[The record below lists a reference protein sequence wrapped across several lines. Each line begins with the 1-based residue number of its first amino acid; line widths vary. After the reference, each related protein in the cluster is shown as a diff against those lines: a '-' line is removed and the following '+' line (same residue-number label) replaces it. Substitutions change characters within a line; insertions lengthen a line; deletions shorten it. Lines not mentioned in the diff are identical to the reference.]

1 MIENVES
8 VIENAAPSRQKH
20 KPKLRAATGAAYV
33 MLALY
38 LILIFAPFVIIVF
51 TSFTSDYELT
61 NRGGFALFPKEW
73 SVEGY
78 ELVFKFDPN
87 IINGIP
93 SLLVGFFNTMWQ
105 MLIPTLGG
113 LFTSALAAFI
123 YSKFR
128 FPGRKLLF
136 LITVLTMMLP
146 MGAFGFVSYLFYMK
160 IGWVGGARGILPLI
174 IPGLFGSASM
184 VFLITVLTMMLPM
197 GAFGF
202 VSYLFYMK
210 IGWVGGAR
218 GILPLII
225 PGLFGSASMVF
236 FLRAYFDSA
245 LANEVLEAA
254 RMDGAGNF
262 RSFFYIVIPLAK
274 PALIAQFLFGFVG
287 GYNSYGG
294 ALMYLYNT
302 KELWNLQL
310 ALSELVL
317 TLSREGGGYG
327 NAQCASALVAII
339 PLLLLYVCVQ
349 KYFIEGIN
357 IGGGK
362 E

>member
-1 MIENVES
+1 MIENVDS
-8 VIENAAPSRQKH
+8 VIENAAPPRQKH

-105 MLIPTLGG
+105 TLIPTLGG

-184 VFLITVLTMMLPM
+184 VF
-197 GAFGF
+197 
-202 VSYLFYMK
+202 
-210 IGWVGGAR
+210 
-218 GILPLII
+218 
-225 PGLFGSASMVF
+225 
-236 FLRAYFDSA
+236 FLRAYFDGA

-254 RMDGAGNF
+254 GMDGAGNF

>member
-20 KPKLRAATGAAYV
+20 KPKLRAATGATYV

-128 FPGRKLLF
+128 FPGRKLL
-136 LITVLTMMLP
+136 
-146 MGAFGFVSYLFYMK
+146 
-160 IGWVGGARGILPLI
+160 
-174 IPGLFGSASM
+174 
-184 VFLITVLTMMLPM
+184 FLITVLTMMLPM

>member
-105 MLIPTLGG
+105 TLIPTLGG

-184 VFLITVLTMMLPM
+184 VF
-197 GAFGF
+197 
-202 VSYLFYMK
+202 
-210 IGWVGGAR
+210 
-218 GILPLII
+218 
-225 PGLFGSASMVF
+225 

-262 RSFFYIVIPLAK
+262 RNFFYIVIPLAK

>member
-20 KPKLRAATGAAYV
+20 KPKLRAATGATYV

-87 IINGIP
+87 IINGMP

-105 MLIPTLGG
+105 TLIPTLGG

-184 VFLITVLTMMLPM
+184 VF
-197 GAFGF
+197 
-202 VSYLFYMK
+202 
-210 IGWVGGAR
+210 
-218 GILPLII
+218 
-225 PGLFGSASMVF
+225 
-236 FLRAYFDSA
+236 FLRAYFDGA

-254 RMDGAGNF
+254 GMDGAGNF

>member
-105 MLIPTLGG
+105 TLIPTLGG

-160 IGWVGGARGILPLI
+160 IC
-174 IPGLFGSASM
+174 
-184 VFLITVLTMMLPM
+184 
-197 GAFGF
+197 
-202 VSYLFYMK
+202 
-210 IGWVGGAR
+210 WVGGAR

>member
-20 KPKLRAATGAAYV
+20 KPKLRAATGATYV

-87 IINGIP
+87 IINGMP

-105 MLIPTLGG
+105 TLIPTLGG

-128 FPGRKLLF
+128 CPGRKLL
-136 LITVLTMMLP
+136 
-146 MGAFGFVSYLFYMK
+146 
-160 IGWVGGARGILPLI
+160 
-174 IPGLFGSASM
+174 
-184 VFLITVLTMMLPM
+184 FLITVLTMMLPM

-236 FLRAYFDSA
+236 FLRAYFDGA

-254 RMDGAGNF
+254 GMDGAGNF

>member
-20 KPKLRAATGAAYV
+20 KPKLRAATGATYV

-105 MLIPTLGG
+105 TLIPTLGG

-184 VFLITVLTMMLPM
+184 VF
-197 GAFGF
+197 
-202 VSYLFYMK
+202 
-210 IGWVGGAR
+210 
-218 GILPLII
+218 
-225 PGLFGSASMVF
+225 

-254 RMDGAGNF
+254 GMDGAGNF

>member
-136 LITVLTMMLP
+136 LITVLT
-146 MGAFGFVSYLFYMK
+146 K
-160 IGWVGGARGILPLI
+160 
-174 IPGLFGSASM
+174 
-184 VFLITVLTMMLPM
+184 MLPM

>member
-105 MLIPTLGG
+105 TLIPTLGG

-128 FPGRKLLF
+128 FPGRKLL
-136 LITVLTMMLP
+136 
-146 MGAFGFVSYLFYMK
+146 
-160 IGWVGGARGILPLI
+160 
-174 IPGLFGSASM
+174 
-184 VFLITVLTMMLPM
+184 FLITVLTMMLPM

>member
-105 MLIPTLGG
+105 TLIPTLGG

-184 VFLITVLTMMLPM
+184 VF
-197 GAFGF
+197 
-202 VSYLFYMK
+202 
-210 IGWVGGAR
+210 
-218 GILPLII
+218 
-225 PGLFGSASMVF
+225 
-236 FLRAYFDSA
+236 FLRAYFDGA

-254 RMDGAGNF
+254 GMDGAGNF

>member
-8 VIENAAPSRQKH
+8 VIENVAPSRQKH

-93 SLLVGFFNTMWQ
+93 SLLVGFFNMMWQ
-105 MLIPTLGG
+105 TLIPTLGG

-184 VFLITVLTMMLPM
+184 VF
-197 GAFGF
+197 
-202 VSYLFYMK
+202 
-210 IGWVGGAR
+210 
-218 GILPLII
+218 
-225 PGLFGSASMVF
+225 

-254 RMDGAGNF
+254 GMDGSGNF

>member
-184 VFLITVLTMMLPM
+184 VF
-197 GAFGF
+197 
-202 VSYLFYMK
+202 
-210 IGWVGGAR
+210 
-218 GILPLII
+218 
-225 PGLFGSASMVF
+225 

>member
-1 MIENVES
+1 MNEEVKSNVQTS
-8 VIENAAPSRQKH
+8 SPQKKRNVRPVTVI
-20 KPKLRAATGAAYV
+20 TYV
-33 MLALY
+33 MLTLY
-38 LILIFAPFVIIVF
+38 LVLIFAPFIIIVF
-51 TSFTSDYELT
+51 TSFTSDYELSS
-61 NRGGFALFPKEW
+61 RGGFALFPKDW
-73 SVEGY
+73 SLEGY

-87 IINGIP
+87 VINGIP

-105 MLIPTLGG
+105 TLIPTVGG
-113 LFTSALAAFI
+113 LLTSALAAFI

-128 FPGRKLLF
+128 FPGRKVLF

-146 MGAFGFVSYLFYMK
+146 MGAFGFV
-160 IGWVGGARGILPLI
+160 G
-174 IPGLFGSASM
+174 
-184 VFLITVLTMMLPM
+184 
-197 GAFGF
+197 
-202 VSYLFYMK
+202 YLFYMK

-236 FLRAYFDSA
+236 FLRTYFDSA
-245 LANEVLEAA
+245 LTNEVLEAA
-254 RMDGAGNF
+254 KLDGAGNL
-262 RSFFYIVIPLAK
+262 RIFFSIVIPLSK

-294 ALMYLYNT
+294 ALMYLYRT

-317 TLSREGGGYG
+317 TLSKEGGGYG

-339 PLLLLYVCVQ
+339 PLLLLYVGVQ

>member
-20 KPKLRAATGAAYV
+20 KPKLRAATGATYV

-87 IINGIP
+87 IINGMP

-105 MLIPTLGG
+105 TLIPTLGG

-184 VFLITVLTMMLPM
+184 VF
-197 GAFGF
+197 
-202 VSYLFYMK
+202 
-210 IGWVGGAR
+210 
-218 GILPLII
+218 
-225 PGLFGSASMVF
+225 
-236 FLRAYFDSA
+236 FLRAYFDGA

-254 RMDGAGNF
+254 GMDGAGNF
-262 RSFFYIVIPLAK
+262 SSFFYIVIPLAK

>member
-1 MIENVES
+1 MTEDMKTVA
-8 VIENAAPSRQKH
+8 AAPPQQKIKSRVR
-20 KPKLRAATGAAYV
+20 PATVVTYV
-33 MLALY
+33 MLSLY
-38 LILIFAPFVIIVF
+38 LILIFAPFIIIIF
-51 TSFTSDYELT
+51 TSFTSDLELAS
-61 NRGGFALFPKEW
+61 RGGFSLFPEKW
-73 SVEGY
+73 SREGY

-87 IINGIP
+87 VINGVP

-105 MLIPTLGG
+105 TLIPTLGG
-113 LFTSALAAFI
+113 LVTSALAAFI

-128 FPGRKLLF
+128 FPGRKVLF
-136 LITVLTMMLP
+136 LVTVLTMMLP

-160 IGWVGGARGILPLI
+160 IGWVGGARGVLPLI
-174 IPGLFGSASM
+174 IPGLFG
-184 VFLITVLTMMLPM
+184 
-197 GAFGF
+197 GAGT
-202 VSYLFYMK
+202 
-210 IGWVGGAR
+210 
-218 GILPLII
+218 
-225 PGLFGSASMVF
+225 VF
-236 FLRAYFDSA
+236 FLRTYFDSA
-245 LANEVLEAA
+245 LSNEVLEAA
-254 RMDGAGNF
+254 KLDGAGNL
-262 RSFFYIVIPLAK
+262 RVFFSIVIPLAK

-294 ALMYLYNT
+294 ALMYLYNS

-317 TLSREGGGYG
+317 TLGKEGGGYG

-339 PLLLLYVCVQ
+339 PLLLLYVGVQ

>member
-1 MIENVES
+1 
-8 VIENAAPSRQKH
+8 
-20 KPKLRAATGAAYV
+20 
-33 MLALY
+33 MLNEISCKDIY
-38 LILIFAPFVIIVF
+38 K
-51 TSFTSDYELT
+51 
-61 NRGGFALFPKEW
+61 RH
-73 SVEGY
+73 
-78 ELVFKFDPN
+78 

-105 MLIPTLGG
+105 TLIPTLGG

-128 FPGRKLLF
+128 FPGRKLL
-136 LITVLTMMLP
+136 
-146 MGAFGFVSYLFYMK
+146 
-160 IGWVGGARGILPLI
+160 
-174 IPGLFGSASM
+174 
-184 VFLITVLTMMLPM
+184 FLITVLTMMLPM

>member
-8 VIENAAPSRQKH
+8 VIENVAPSRQKH

-105 MLIPTLGG
+105 TLIPTLGG

-128 FPGRKLLF
+128 FPGRKLL
-136 LITVLTMMLP
+136 
-146 MGAFGFVSYLFYMK
+146 
-160 IGWVGGARGILPLI
+160 
-174 IPGLFGSASM
+174 
-184 VFLITVLTMMLPM
+184 FLITVLTMMLPM

-362 E
+362 EE

>member
-20 KPKLRAATGAAYV
+20 KPKLRAATGATYV

-87 IINGIP
+87 IINGMP

-105 MLIPTLGG
+105 TLIPTLGG

-184 VFLITVLTMMLPM
+184 VF
-197 GAFGF
+197 
-202 VSYLFYMK
+202 
-210 IGWVGGAR
+210 
-218 GILPLII
+218 
-225 PGLFGSASMVF
+225 
-236 FLRAYFDSA
+236 FLRAYFDGA

-254 RMDGAGNF
+254 GMDGAGNF

-357 IGGGK
+357 IRGGK

>member
-184 VFLITVLTMMLPM
+184 VL
-197 GAFGF
+197 
-202 VSYLFYMK
+202 
-210 IGWVGGAR
+210 
-218 GILPLII
+218 
-225 PGLFGSASMVF
+225 

>member
-20 KPKLRAATGAAYV
+20 KPKLRAATGATYV

-184 VFLITVLTMMLPM
+184 VF
-197 GAFGF
+197 
-202 VSYLFYMK
+202 
-210 IGWVGGAR
+210 
-218 GILPLII
+218 
-225 PGLFGSASMVF
+225 
-236 FLRAYFDSA
+236 FLRAYFDGA

-254 RMDGAGNF
+254 GMDGAGNF

-274 PALIAQFLFGFVG
+274 PALIAQFHFGFVG

>member
-20 KPKLRAATGAAYV
+20 KPKLRAATGATYV

-87 IINGIP
+87 IINGMP

-105 MLIPTLGG
+105 TLIPTLGG

-136 LITVLTMMLP
+136 LITVLTMM
-146 MGAFGFVSYLFYMK
+146 
-160 IGWVGGARGILPLI
+160 R
-174 IPGLFGSASM
+174 
-184 VFLITVLTMMLPM
+184 
-197 GAFGF
+197 AFGF

-236 FLRAYFDSA
+236 FLRAYFDGA

-254 RMDGAGNF
+254 GMDGAGNF

>member
-8 VIENAAPSRQKH
+8 VIENVAPSRQKH

-105 MLIPTLGG
+105 TLIPTLGG

-128 FPGRKLLF
+128 FPGRKLL
-136 LITVLTMMLP
+136 
-146 MGAFGFVSYLFYMK
+146 
-160 IGWVGGARGILPLI
+160 
-174 IPGLFGSASM
+174 
-184 VFLITVLTMMLPM
+184 FLITVLTMMLPM

>member
-8 VIENAAPSRQKH
+8 VIENAAPPRQKH

-105 MLIPTLGG
+105 TLIPTLGG

-184 VFLITVLTMMLPM
+184 VF
-197 GAFGF
+197 
-202 VSYLFYMK
+202 
-210 IGWVGGAR
+210 
-218 GILPLII
+218 
-225 PGLFGSASMVF
+225 
-236 FLRAYFDSA
+236 FLRAYFDGA

-254 RMDGAGNF
+254 GMDGAGNF

>member
-8 VIENAAPSRQKH
+8 VIENVAPSRQKH

-105 MLIPTLGG
+105 TLIPTLGG

-184 VFLITVLTMMLPM
+184 VF
-197 GAFGF
+197 
-202 VSYLFYMK
+202 
-210 IGWVGGAR
+210 
-218 GILPLII
+218 
-225 PGLFGSASMVF
+225 
-236 FLRAYFDSA
+236 FLRAYFDGA

-254 RMDGAGNF
+254 GMDGAGNF

>member
-1 MIENVES
+1 
-8 VIENAAPSRQKH
+8 
-20 KPKLRAATGAAYV
+20 

-61 NRGGFALFPKEW
+61 NRGGFALFSKEW

-87 IINGIP
+87 IINGMP

-105 MLIPTLGG
+105 TLIPTLGG

-184 VFLITVLTMMLPM
+184 VF
-197 GAFGF
+197 
-202 VSYLFYMK
+202 
-210 IGWVGGAR
+210 
-218 GILPLII
+218 
-225 PGLFGSASMVF
+225 
-236 FLRAYFDSA
+236 FLRAYFDGA

-254 RMDGAGNF
+254 GMDGAGNF